1 VCWHFEEDGALL
13 VSPTREKLEPVVPRR
28 KEEDSSNKSPSKG
41 SPKSSPRSGNTIAST
56 CLIPPLIFQ
65 YQPSPPR
72 KIHSK
77 MGIAFH
83 LFNDNFPSRDWTK
96 EMSQESACGDEQL
109 CNRLD
114 IRACLAY
121 VAGAFLLLLR
131 VSLYLSHYSLKK
143 MHVYIIITLFIW
155 LFLFKLL

>member
-56 CLIPPLIFQ
+56 CLNPPLMLQ
-65 YQPSPPR
+65 YQTSPPR
-72 KIHSK
+72 KIHLN
-77 MGIAFH
+77 GIAFH
-83 LFNDNFPSRDWTK
+83 LFNEHFPSRDATK

-121 VAGAFLLLLR
+121 VAGAFLLLLH
-131 VSLYLSHYSLKK
+131 VSFLSHSSLKK
-143 MHVYIIITLFIW
+143 MHVYIIITLC
-155 LFLFKLL
+155 LSFKVL